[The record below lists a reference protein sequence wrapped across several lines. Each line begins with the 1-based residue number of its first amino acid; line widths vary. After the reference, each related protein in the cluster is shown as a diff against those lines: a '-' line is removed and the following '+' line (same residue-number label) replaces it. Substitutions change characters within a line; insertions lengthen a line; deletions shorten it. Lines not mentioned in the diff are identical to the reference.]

1 MTDIADAED
10 LPAEIAA
17 AWNAGDASR
26 FAALFADDA
35 DFVNVVGLWWEKR
48 RAIEKAHAYGFERIF
63 ANARMTVE
71 RVKVRSLGSQVRV
84 VHFRWA
90 MEGQTAPDGSPA
102 GRRTGIMS
110 LVAQVTSGGLEI
122 VSAQNTDIIEGVD
135 THVVSDDGRATASY
149 LKTGDGDGK
158 A

>member
-1 MTDIADAED
+1 MINITDAED

-17 AWNAGDASR
+17 AWNAGDASQ

-71 RVKVRSLGSQVRV
+71 RVKTRRLAPTVCV

-90 MEGQTAPDGSPA
+90 MDGQTAPDGSPA
-102 GRRTGIMS
+102 GRRQGIMS
-110 LVAQVTSGGLEI
+110 LVAERDAGAWLI
-122 VSAQNTDIIEGVD
+122 VSAQNTDIVEGVD
-135 THVVSDDGRATASY
+135 THVVSADGRSTASY
-149 LKTGDGDGK
+149 LNSSDRED
-158 A
+158 